1 MARSNCS
8 VQRWS
13 VPPGEGIALQSP
25 PRGARFGKAAM
36 PKISRDGV
44 EIYYEVHGGGP
55 ALLLTHGY
63 SSTSGIWQRQIEAVS
78 KHHKLVLWDMR
89 GHGQSDYPDELTAY
103 SEALTVAD
111 MAALLDEVGADSA
124 IIGGLSLG
132 GYMSLAFYRAHP
144 DRVRAL
150 LIIDTGPGFK
160 KDDAREAWNK
170 RAHETGDRFEREG
183 LAVLKSAS
191 RERSTVSHRDASG
204 LARAA
209 RGMLTQRDAR
219 VIESLPTIKVPS
231 LVVVGADDAPFLA
244 ASDYMA
250 AKIPEAKKVVIP
262 AAGHAVNIDQP
273 QAFID
278 AVLPFLDGL
287 PRNVAPE
294 RLAQS

>member
-1 MARSNCS
+1 MAATG
-8 VQRWS
+8 VFQ
-13 VPPGEGIALQSP
+13 E
-25 PRGARFGKAAM
+25 AAM
-36 PKISRDGV
+36 PKINRDGV
-44 EIYYEVHGGGP
+44 KIYYEVHGSGP

-63 SSTSGIWQRQIEAVS
+63 SSTSAMWQGQIAALS

-89 GHGQSDYPDELTAY
+89 GHGQSDYPEDLKAY

-111 MAALLDEVGADSA
+111 MAALLDEVGAENA
-124 IIGGLSLG
+124 IVGGLSLG

-144 DRVRAL
+144 ERVRAL
-150 LIIDTGPGFK
+150 LIVDTGPGFR
-160 KDDAREAWNK
+160 KDDAREAWNR

-183 LAVLKSAS
+183 LAVLKSLS
-191 RERSTVSHRDASG
+191 RERSDVSHRDASG

-209 RGMLTQRDAR
+209 RGMLTQRDAG
-219 VIESLPTIKVPS
+219 VIELLPSIKVPS

-250 AKIPEAKKVVIP
+250 AKIPDAKKVVVP

-278 AVLPFLDGL
+278 AVLPFLDSL
-287 PRNVAPE
+287 PRNLTPE
-294 RLAQS
+294 RLVQS